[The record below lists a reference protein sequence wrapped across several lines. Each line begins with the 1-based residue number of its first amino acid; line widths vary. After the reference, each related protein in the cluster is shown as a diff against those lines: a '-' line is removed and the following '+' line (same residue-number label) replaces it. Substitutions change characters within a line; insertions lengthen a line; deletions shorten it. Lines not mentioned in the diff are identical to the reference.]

1 MKYKPISSLIIG
13 LILLGSSFIVG
24 GGFER
29 PVYEMGS
36 LRGDDSPSAI
46 EIEIALP
53 TVAFTVV
60 DDLAVYYRLQILSA
74 DGKIVFD
81 SGITAEWQIFWE
93 APPVSSESGQSL
105 YIYKLH
111 AWDAAAKNIGG
122 QIGMMDLQPADRE
135 IPVIVLLGYDVP
147 GDFTIGGYLG
157 IGTEH
162 PQRAVHIQ
170 GANAVFRMDRDRNSA
185 SFILAR
191 TDNTFGEI
199 LKAYTV
205 GVDAWGANQG
215 QFIINDLGT
224 AVAGGGTRRMTIDSN
239 GHVQFTGS
247 VQATDFYTPSS
258 ARFKTNVEQL
268 AGALDKLLQLKG
280 VRFIWKE
287 TGQPGIGL
295 IAEDVARI
303 FPELVQFS
311 ADDHQAMGLDYDKLT
326 AVLVEATREQQAE
339 IDRIAR
345 ECDELAAR
353 WEAELNALK
362 NDIYK

>member
-1 MKYKPISSLIIG
+1 MKYDKISLFIIC
-13 LILLGSSFIVG
+13 IIILGSSPILG
-24 GGFER
+24 GASAL
-29 PVYEMGS
+29 PAYDMGS
-36 LRGDDSPSAI
+36 LRGDDSPGAVGI
-46 EIEIALP
+46 EIDLP
-53 TVAFTVV
+53 TVAFTVS
-60 DDLAVYYRLQILSA
+60 DELAVYYRLQILSV
-74 DGKIVFD
+74 DGTVVFD
-81 SGITAEWQIFWE
+81 SGITEDFQMFWE
-93 APPVSSESGQSL
+93 APSMGSAPPHSV

-122 QIGMMDLQPADRE
+122 QIGMMDLQPADSD

-147 GDFTIGGYLG
+147 GNFTIGGYLG
-157 IGTEH
+157 IGTEN
-162 PQRAVHIQ
+162 PERAVHIQ

-191 TDNTFGEI
+191 TDSTFSEV

-205 GVDAWGANQG
+205 GVDAWGSNQG
-215 QFIINDLGT
+215 HFIINDLGT
-224 AVAGGGTRRMTIDSN
+224 AVAGGGTRRMTIDN
-239 GHVQFTGS
+239 DGNVQFTGS

-258 ARFKTNVEQL
+258 ARFKTNIEQL
-268 AGALDKLLQLKG
+268 AGSLDKLLQLKG
-280 VRFIWKE
+280 VRFTWKE

-311 ADDHQAMGLDYDKLT
+311 ADDHQAMGLDYGKLT

-345 ECDELAAR
+345 ECDELASR
-353 WEAELNALK
+353 WEAELSALK
-362 NDIYK
+362 ATNHK